1 MIGTAQS
8 YHTAYPK
15 PDILK
20 TCILFIPLYSGFSE
34 AHSSGKKKKAKKYQW
49 KEKTKDCTQIMDKY
63 NTSTE
68 KGLLQVLTSFPGMR
82 VDCSPL
88 VTPKNVIAD
97 LKLQTER
104 K

>member
-1 MIGTAQS
+1 
-8 YHTAYPK
+8 
-15 PDILK
+15 
-20 TCILFIPLYSGFSE
+20 
-34 AHSSGKKKKAKKYQW
+34 
-49 KEKTKDCTQIMDKY
+49 MDKY

-82 VDCSPL
+82 VGCSPL